1 MSRRPPR
8 STRTG
13 QLFPATTLFRSRECR
28 QSVLHRRFVESVLY
42 RRHDAVD
49 ATLNLG
55 ERRAIGRRSR
65 QPLPVQPVGLLLKGA
80 DRVRRC
86 LGSDEL
92 MLKALEHP
100 RLDLL
105 APDGVAV
112 GACAATIVV
121 GAAVAVFDQ
130 DRVAP
135 TAGSASEQPRQR
147 SEEQP
152 SELQSLMRISY

>member
-1 MSRRPPR
+1 MRISDW
-8 STRTG
+8 S
-13 QLFPATTLFRSRECR
+13 SDVC
-28 QSVLHRRFVESVLY
+28 SS
-42 RRHDAVD
+42 D
-49 ATLNLG
+49 
-55 ERRAIGRRSR
+55 
-65 QPLPVQPVGLLLKGA
+65 LPVQPVGLLLKGA

-100 RLDLL
+100 RLDPL

-135 TAGSASEQPRQR
+135 TAGPASEQPRQQVTLSVHAAQADRVMCGHALDAGPVSIGKSR
-147 SEEQP
+147 SLLFGPRTEK
-152 SELQSLMRISY
+152 R

>member
-1 MSRRPPR
+1 
-8 STRTG
+8 
-13 QLFPATTLFRSRECR
+13 
-28 QSVLHRRFVESVLY
+28 
-42 RRHDAVD
+42 
-49 ATLNLG
+49 
-55 ERRAIGRRSR
+55 
-65 QPLPVQPVGLLLKGA
+65 
-80 DRVRRC
+80 
-86 LGSDEL
+86 

-135 TAGSASEQPRQR
+135 TAGPAREQPRQQLTLSVHAAQAVRVMRANALGAGR
-147 SEEQP
+147 SDEHTP
-152 SELQSLMRISY
+152 ARQSLLASPAPPCPSKIYTGCQPCRSSRRRARQTRCCP